1 MKHSCFKWLAMNR
14 MTDQIMT
21 EEKWVFHQT
30 STKEWMFQVPGVT
43 KTIFTKIPA
52 TFWQWFSSGSGFQ
65 AISPCALLQR
75 WGRSCHP
82 TPNVPASRMEGVDG
96 WYASFLR
103 IQSSTPGWDLILNL
117 HLPLLEGEHVSKLQ
131 HDLKL

>member
-14 MTDQIMT
+14 MTKQIMT
-21 EEKWVFHQT
+21 EKN
-30 STKEWMFQVPGVT
+30 GC
-43 KTIFTKIPA
+43 FTKHPLKNGCFRYQVLPKPILRK
-52 TFWQWFSSGSGFQ
+52 FLRHSGSGFQ
-65 AISPCALLQR
+65 AIPPCPLLQR

-96 WYASFLR
+96 WYASFPR